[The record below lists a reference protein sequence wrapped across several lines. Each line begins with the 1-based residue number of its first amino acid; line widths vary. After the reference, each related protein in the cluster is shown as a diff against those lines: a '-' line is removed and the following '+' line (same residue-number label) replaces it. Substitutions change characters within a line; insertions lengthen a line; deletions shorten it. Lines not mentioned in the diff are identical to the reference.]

1 MRERDV
7 IKRLRDAF
15 KDYGI
20 GDDAAVLASP
30 EGELLFA
37 SDAVVEGVHFKRG
50 CGTLG
55 QAVQKVITSNVSDI
69 YAMGGAPYAAV
80 MTAGLP
86 AGCGETEIDSII
98 MGAASACDVYGVKL
112 AGGDT
117 VRSPGGYFFDVAI
130 TGSVERGRAVR
141 RTGARPGDAVVLFGA
156 CGGALAGFIILNVL
170 YDDVNRSLS
179 RNESITPGGA
189 QLSDAAAFI
198 ERLMPMDSGVR
209 DRVKKIIPA
218 LSLAMAAEDIEHLC
232 DGHGLGREAAPLLQ
246 LAARHLVPRA
256 RPLDRT
262 LLGARSISAGAQS
275 EDPSRA
281 DRSISAGAQ
290 SMEPSLPAEHPRAAG
305 TPRVAAMIDVSD
317 GLARDLRALCAE
329 SGVGASIE
337 EALLPVHPVLGHII
351 GPRDSGEVQSSEQTI
366 GAGGARDAQSTG
378 TPASIARKSSVELI
392 LSSGEEYVLL
402 AAVRGLAEG
411 SVPPGGTVIGR
422 IVERRRGF
430 TIVTRD
436 GESRPLPEL
445 GYEHL
450 F

>member
-15 KDYGI
+15 GEWGI
-20 GDDAAVLASP
+20 GDDAAVLAP
-30 EGELLFA
+30 PDGELLFA
-37 SDAVVEGVHFKRG
+37 SDAVVEGVHFRRG

-69 YAMGGAPYAAV
+69 YAMGGVPRAIV

-86 AGCGETEIDSII
+86 SGCGESEIESII
-98 MGAASACDVYGVKL
+98 WGATLACEVYGVKL

-117 VRSPGGYFFDVAI
+117 VRSPGGCFFDVSI
-130 TGSVERGRAVR
+130 VGSVERGRAVR
-141 RTGARPGDAVVLFGA
+141 RSGARPGDAIVVFGK
-156 CGGALAGFIILNVL
+156 CGGSWAGLLLLHALLDGKESA
-170 YDDVNRSLS
+170 SLKAAM
-179 RNESITPGGA
+179 EITA
-189 QLSDAAAFI
+189 L
-198 ERLMPMDSGVR
+198 
-209 DRVKKIIPA
+209 
-218 LSLAMAAEDIEHLC
+218 LSLAMEEDDIMSLC
-232 DGHGLGREAAPLLQ
+232 DEHGVGREMEPVIE

-262 LLGARSISAGAQS
+262 LLAARAISAGA
-275 EDPSRA
+275 PSI
-281 DRSISAGAQ
+281 DT
-290 SMEPSLPAEHPRAAG
+290 SLPADHPGG
-305 TPRVAAMIDVSD
+305 TGVPCVAAMIDVSD

-337 EALLPVHPVLGHII
+337 EALLPVHPALERLT
-351 GPRDSGEVQSSEQTI
+351 GPSGTEQRE
-366 GAGGARDAQSTG
+366 GNESLFMA
-378 TPASIARKSSVELI
+378 ASIPDTTELV

-411 SVPPGGTVIGR
+411 AEFPGGTVIGS
-422 IVERRRGF
+422 IVGRRQGL

-436 GESRPLPEL
+436 GERRPLPEL